1 MRGCPL
7 TCSQLPLD
15 PLCPLAHSALGTR
28 DRVGPMLRV
37 PLKLCGKVQP
47 RVSWDP
53 DLCLSSRE
61 CFLPL
66 QMQPERNFWG
76 ARVITAAP
84 AQQLSG
90 APQHPGAGKA
100 AQSHLLSP
108 TASPL
113 QPLSSLSPQPFRLS
127 LHQDPPLLSWRNTP
141 PTVPSVGQPGWDA
154 PLCPLPCPYPTL
166 SRGDRWASLGASPP
180 RRLDEMAIQASG
192 QAGTKAERQ
201 ASLTEL
207 GALGGRLSPA
217 ELPDLF
223 CAPPTRSPA
232 PH

>member
-28 DRVGPMLRV
+28 DRVGPILRV

-113 QPLSSLSPQPFRLS
+113 QPLSSLSPHPSDCPFTRTLPSSPGETHLLQYPLWDS
-127 LHQDPPLLSWRNTP
+127 L
-141 PTVPSVGQPGWDA
+141 VGT
-154 PLCPLPCPYPTL
+154 PLCAHSLAPTPH
-166 SRGDRWASLGASPP
+166 SAEVTA
-180 RRLDEMAIQASG
+180 G
-192 QAGTKAERQ
+192 QAWGPVPQGGWTRWRFRTGWHKGRTAGEPHRAGGARWKAQPCRV
-201 ASLTEL
+201 A
-207 GALGGRLSPA
+207 
-217 ELPDLF
+217 
-223 CAPPTRSPA
+223 
-232 PH
+232 

>member
-15 PLCPLAHSALGTR
+15 PLCPLAYSALGTR
-28 DRVGPMLRV
+28 DRAGPILRV

-90 APQHPGAGKA
+90 APQHPRSR
-100 AQSHLLSP
+100 QSCSKPSTVPHGLTSPASLL
-108 TASPL
+108 
-113 QPLSSLSPQPFRLS
+113 PFPPPSRLS

-154 PLCPLPCPYPTL
+154 PLCPLPRPYPTL
-166 SRGDRWASLGASPP
+166 SRGDCWASLGASPP

-201 ASLTEL
+201 ASLAKL
-207 GALGGRLSPA
+207 GALRGRLSPA